1 MISSS
6 SFTTS
11 GLRTHQSVA
20 ICVNVP
26 TTYSY
31 PIGNSAG
38 LKKGLSATAD
48 TLGKFWLKQG
58 CLFVYNYT
66 QTCTHTHRH
75 THIHMHRYTYVCI
88 HIDIHVYK
96 CTHTRTHTQ
105 SHRHTGNIVME
116 TRGCLFVYVNKDPD
130 TGQAGP
136 HLSVLSICMVRRYDQ
151 PTLAR
156 MWWNFLACSTYGVF
170 QMPQTPPVRV
180 ATGEISQLPCGI
192 E

>member
-1 MISSS
+1 M
-6 SFTTS
+6 
-11 GLRTHQSVA
+11 
-20 ICVNVP
+20 
-26 TTYSY
+26 
-31 PIGNSAG
+31 
-38 LKKGLSATAD
+38 
-48 TLGKFWLKQG
+48 
-58 CLFVYNYT
+58 YNYT

-136 HLSVLSICMVRRYDQ
+136 HLSVLSICMVRRYDLVLRCKSPSFLVAFHGGPPPFGRSHSRRERGQ
-151 PTLAR
+151 AVRLDNKNGCARKEIYFLCICITL
-156 MWWNFLACSTYGVF
+156 V
-170 QMPQTPPVRV
+170 
-180 ATGEISQLPCGI
+180 ISM
-192 E
+192 